1 MTEREKKETK
11 YIAHD
16 WLTENEF
23 EINENYEIEY
33 SEEQLN
39 NFLSELKEDGYSEE
53 EIEYFKKCVENFSEE
68 REEEIY
74 DSIPYEEEGGGID
87 WYEEN
92 YRTKIITYT
101 SKKIA

>member
-1 MTEREKKETK
+1 MTEIKKKQLK
-11 YIAHD
+11 YSAD
-16 WLTENEF
+16 YWLTEYELP
-23 EINENYEIEY
+23 INENYEVEY
-33 SEEQLN
+33 TEKQLDK
-39 NFLSELKEDGYSEE
+39 ELELIKEDGYSEE

-92 YRTKIITYT
+92 YRVETVTLI

>member
-1 MTEREKKETK
+1 MTEKEKKEIS
-11 YIAHD
+11 YIAYD
-16 WLTENEF
+16 WLNESEF
-23 EINENYEIEY
+23 PVNDNYEIEY
-33 SEEQLN
+33 KESELN
-39 NFLSELKEDGYSEE
+39 NFLKELEEDGYSEE
-53 EIEYFKKCVENFSEE
+53 EVAHFKSCVENFSEE

-74 DSIPYEEEGGGID
+74 DSIHYKEEGGGID

>member
-33 SEEQLN
+33 SEKELN
-39 NFLSELKEDGYSEE
+39 NFLVELKEDGYSEE
-53 EIEYFKKCVENFSEE
+53 EVAHFKDCIENFSEE
-68 REEEIY
+68 REEEMC

-92 YRTKIITYT
+92 YRVETVTLT

>member
-33 SEEQLN
+33 SEKELN
-39 NFLSELKEDGYSEE
+39 NFLVELKEYGYSEE
-53 EIEYFKKCVENFSEE
+53 EVAHFKDCIENFSEE
-68 REEEIY
+68 REEEMC

-92 YRTKIITYT
+92 YRTEVIVYT

>member
-1 MTEREKKETK
+1 MTEKEKKEMK

-16 WLTENEF
+16 WLTENEY
-23 EINENYEIEY
+23 ENYEIEY
-33 SEEQLN
+33 SEKELN
-39 NFLSELKEDGYSEE
+39 NFLVELKEDGYSEE
-53 EIEYFKKCVENFSEE
+53 EVAHFKDCIENFSEE

-92 YRTKIITYT
+92 YRTEVIVYT
-101 SKKIA
+101 SKK